1 MSAKIKRTVIAF
13 EPKEILDLEAIVT
26 DQDEAAA
33 LSFLINVIGE
43 KLRCAQSETHRPAF
57 EGGTGHEDSHYQKD
71 H

>member
-1 MSAKIKRTVIAF
+1 MSAKIKRTVITL

-26 DQDEAAA
+26 DQDEPAA
-33 LSFLINVIGE
+33 LHFLINVIGA

-57 EGGTGHEDSHYQKD
+57 EGGTGREDSHYEKD